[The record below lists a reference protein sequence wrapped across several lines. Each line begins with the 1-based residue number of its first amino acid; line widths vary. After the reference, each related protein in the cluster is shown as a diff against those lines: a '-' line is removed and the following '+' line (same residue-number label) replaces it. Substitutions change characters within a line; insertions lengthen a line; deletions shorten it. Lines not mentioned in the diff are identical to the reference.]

1 MTERCPWCGT
11 DPLYVAYHDDEWGV
25 PLRDGRALWEA
36 LVLEGFQAGLAWI
49 TILRKRE
56 GFRAA
61 FAGFDPATVAGWGE
75 GDVARLLADPG
86 IVRHR
91 GKVEGAIRSARAWLE
106 VEAREG
112 FAAYI
117 WKHVDGQPLQNAPR
131 TMADVQAET
140 LVSRALSKQ
149 LRKDGFAFC
158 GPTTVYAFMQAAG
171 LVNDHLL
178 GCPARER
185 VAGLAAG

>member
-1 MTERCPWCGT
+1 MWPITTRSGACRCGT
-11 DPLYVAYHDDEWGV
+11 GA
-25 PLRDGRALWEA
+25 RCGRRWC
-36 LVLEGFQAGLAWI
+36 WI

-61 FAGFDPATVAGWGE
+61 FAGFDPAVVAGWGE
-75 GDVARLLADPG
+75 DQVARLLADPG

-91 GKVEGAIRSARAWLE
+91 GKVEGAIKSARAFLE

-112 FAAYI
+112 FSDCV
-117 WKHVDGQPLQNAPR
+117 WKHVGGRAVQNAPR
-131 TMADVQAET
+131 SMAQVPAET
-140 LVSRALSKQ
+140 DVSRALSKQ
-149 LRKDGFAFC
+149 LRKDGFSFC

-185 VAGLAAG
+185 VASLSVA

>member
-1 MTERCPWCGT
+1 MGERCPWCGT
-11 DPLYVAYHDDEWGV
+11 DPLYVAYHDGEWGV

-36 LVLEGFQAGLAWI
+36 LVLEGFQAGLSWI

-61 FAGFDPATVAGWGE
+61 FAGFDPAVVAGWGE
-75 GDVARLLADPG
+75 DQVARLMADAG

-91 GKVEGAIRSARAWLE
+91 GKIEGAIRSARAFLE

-112 FAAYI
+112 FAAYV
-117 WKHVDGQPLQNAPR
+117 WRHVDGRPVQNAPR
-131 TMADVQAET
+131 SMADVPAET
-140 LVSRALSKQ
+140 DISRALSRQ

-171 LVNDHLL
+171 LVNDHLV

-185 VAGLAAG
+185 VAALSSG

>member
-11 DPLYVAYHDDEWGV
+11 DPLYVAYHDEEWGV

-49 TILRKRE
+49 TILKKRE

-61 FAGFDPATVAGWGE
+61 FAGFDPVVVAGWGE
-75 GDVARLLADPG
+75 ADVARLLADPG

-117 WKHVDGQPLQNAPR
+117 WKHLDGQPLQNAPR
-131 TMADVQAET
+131 TMADVPAET
-140 LVSRALSKQ
+140 EVSKALSKQ

-185 VAGLAAG
+185 VARLSAG

>member
-11 DPLYVAYHDDEWGV
+11 DPLYVAYHDEEWGV

-36 LVLEGFQAGLAWI
+36 LVLEGFQAGLSWI

-61 FAGFDPATVAGWGE
+61 FAGFDPTVVAGWGE
-75 GDVARLLADPG
+75 DQVARLLADPG

-91 GKVEGAIRSARAWLE
+91 GKVEGAIKSARAFLE

-112 FAAYI
+112 FSDYV
-117 WKHVDGQPLQNAPR
+117 WKHVDGKPLQNAPR
-131 TMADVQAET
+131 SMAGVPAET
-140 LVSRALSKQ
+140 EVSRALSKQ

-171 LVNDHLL
+171 LVNDHLV

-185 VAGLAAG
+185 VASLPVA